1 MEEVNKLVQ
10 KNRIIGIIDIN
21 YLAVDPL
28 FNTVKEE
35 LLATK
40 RSVKKIID
48 SLKMVGLNKEILNCS
63 FAEISASEQTKV
75 LTAKALL
82 TRSNTIILNDPTNKI
97 DSFSKE
103 KLSKLIKLMK
113 LRYGKSIIIFS
124 DDTDFLHKA
133 VDYVIIMND
142 GNILLQGSKYEVF
155 AAEEILNKYYIK
167 IPKIMAFSKIVKAK
181 QKINIGFRDD
191 TSDLMKDIYRF
202 ATESKE

>member
-48 SLKMVGLNKEILNCS
+48 ALKMVGLNKEILNCS

-202 ATESKE
+202 AIESKE

>member
-21 YLAVDPL
+21 YLAVDSL

-40 RSVKKIID
+40 RSVKKTID
-48 SLKMVGLNKEILNCS
+48 ALKMVGLNKEILNCS

-124 DDTDFLHKA
+124 DDTDFLHKV

-181 QKINIGFRDD
+181 KKINIGFRDD

>member
-48 SLKMVGLNKEILNCS
+48 ALKMVGLNKEILNCS

-124 DDTDFLHKA
+124 DDTDFLHKV

>member
-40 RSVKKIID
+40 RSVKKTID
-48 SLKMVGLNKEILNCS
+48 ALKMVGLNKEILNCS

-124 DDTDFLHKA
+124 DDTDFLHKV

-181 QKINIGFRDD
+181 KKINIGFRDD